1 MKIEIIRQI
10 ASHDIQHL
18 LREPRFP
25 IFKGFTTSYI
35 LSLCL
40 IASAYTLQ
48 ISVRLYSFLCSFQKY
63 TISNLKLHYL
73 NNYSPINLISSGL
86 FLDSSIHSSR
96 LTVPPWQLSTPHIAH
111 LLSLTNQ
118 IHKGKEQ
125 YQIQISTA
133 ISSLDQSVHL
143 HTLQEPRPGSQ
154 FSLPMFPFSC
164 RDASAVK
171 LSWKFRLS
179 YRI

>member
-96 LTVPPWQLSTPHIAH
+96 LTWSFGRVYTYFNVKYTYAAAHSTEPSSKTTRA
-111 LLSLTNQ
+111 
-118 IHKGKEQ
+118 
-125 YQIQISTA
+125 A
-133 ISSLDQSVHL
+133 I
-143 HTLQEPRPGSQ
+143 
-154 FSLPMFPFSC
+154 
-164 RDASAVK
+164 
-171 LSWKFRLS
+171 
-179 YRI
+179 